1 MRIQLKNK
9 AEIFSDKSKDFHLT
23 YGLKI
28 WGLLRI
34 IYKFEVLLEN
44 DSDTMIGIQ
53 IQWEYNWNGSG
64 DTFY

>member
-1 MRIQLKNK
+1 MKNK
-9 AEIFSDKSKDFHLT
+9 EEIFSDKSKDFHLT
-23 YGLKI
+23 YGLKN

-64 DTFY
+64 DTVY